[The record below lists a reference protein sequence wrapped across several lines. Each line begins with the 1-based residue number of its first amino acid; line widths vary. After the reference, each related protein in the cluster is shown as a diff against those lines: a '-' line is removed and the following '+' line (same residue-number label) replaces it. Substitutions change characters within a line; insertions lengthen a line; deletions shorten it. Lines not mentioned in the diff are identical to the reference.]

1 MAQTRNVVCL
11 QSKLCVLWS
20 DFHLSMS
27 KDLDCS
33 WNWCTS
39 PDVDGSR
46 CEWKVVGIIVAVVF
60 TQSSLVLC
68 NPLDYSPP
76 VSFVHQILQA
86 RILEPVAIFF
96 SRGYSLLRGRT
107 CVSCIPYIGR
117 MILYHCAIYVGIIAR
132 C

>member
-27 KDLDCS
+27 KDLDWS

-39 PDVDGSR
+39 PDVDGSM

-60 TQSSLVLC
+60 TQSSLVFC

-76 VSFVHQILQA
+76 VSFVHQIPRQEYWNQLPFSSPED
-86 RILEPVAIFF
+86 IPYSGVEPV
-96 SRGYSLLRGRT
+96 SLASPTLAG
-107 CVSCIPYIGR
+107 
-117 MILYHCAIYVGIIAR
+117 
-132 C
+132 